1 MIREKNFLKKIILGM
16 SLILV
21 PITLV
26 VSGLLNVSMFGFII
40 ILGFLIKTNDLLN
53 EEVL

>member
-1 MIREKNFLKKIILGM
+1 M

-26 VSGLLNVSMFGFII
+26 VSGLLNVSGMFGFII